1 MEEQLEINRMRA
13 EMEAILF
20 ASGEP
25 VQIKRISE
33 ILLTDDATVFKLA
46 DILNDRYEE
55 MQSALQVLRLGDRLQ
70 ICTRSEYAGAIKQA
84 LDIRRNVPLSP
95 AAMEVLAIIAYNQP
109 VSKSFVE
116 QVRGVD
122 SSRIVNNL
130 IEKGLIEEAGRL
142 ELPGK
147 PLSYRTTANFLRCFG
162 LSGLDDLPKLPEDS
176 EEETPSEDESETQTQ
191 AAEEPVKEQEAGTDE
206 PGNPES
212 LTD

>member
-1 MEEQLEINRMRA
+1 MRA

-25 VQIKRISE
+25 VPIKRIRE
-33 ILLTDDATVFKLA
+33 ILATDESTVLKLSE
-46 DILNDRYEE
+46 ILNDRYEE
-55 MQSALQVLRLGDRLQ
+55 IQSALRVLRLGDRLQ
-70 ICTRSEYAGAIKQA
+70 LCTREEYAGAIKQA
-84 LDIRRNVPLSP
+84 LDIRKNVPLSP

-130 IEKGLIEEAGRL
+130 IEKGLVEEAGRL

-162 LSGLDDLPKLPEDS
+162 LSGLEDLPELPH
-176 EEETPSEDESETQTQ
+176 EETKDADADDEAFQ
-191 AAEEPVKEQEAGTDE
+191 AEPEEKNVE
-206 PGNPES
+206 
-212 LTD
+212 